1 MLLYLF
7 IQILGIASVK
17 TGRLININRSY
28 FIVESL
34 VGVNLYPP
42 IVLWMIHN
50 NLTFSVTYG
59 RLVARE
65 RLNHVLTLRSL
76 LVKPFSRYP
85 MRHSW
90 WSYTHTTFV
99 LAYLMTFPFWCLS
112 TTAFVLRTLLKCI
125 YRTHFERYNCFVYTW
140 DTFIIHCWF
149 KKFIF

>member
-28 FIVESL
+28 FIVEGL

-112 TTAFVLRTLLKCI
+112 TTAFVCFTYCFKMYLSNALSSALWTIQLFRVYLRYLYYSLLI
-125 YRTHFERYNCFVYTW
+125 
-140 DTFIIHCWF
+140 
-149 KKFIF
+149 